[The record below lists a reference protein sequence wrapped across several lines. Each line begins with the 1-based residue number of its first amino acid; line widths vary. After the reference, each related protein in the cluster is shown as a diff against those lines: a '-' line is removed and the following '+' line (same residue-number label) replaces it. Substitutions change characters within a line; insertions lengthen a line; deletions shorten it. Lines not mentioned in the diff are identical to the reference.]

1 MSKYLL
7 EVGVEELPYKFIPMA
22 IEQLERGFKT
32 FLDDNKVKF
41 DRIKVM
47 ATPRRLAVLIEG
59 LAATQPDV
67 EKVVKGPIAK
77 VAFDENN
84 KLTKAGEGFANK
96 NGIGADELYIEDNYV
111 YAKISIK
118 GKNTKDLLQENVPV
132 IFTSARDQDLDK
144 ILGLELGSDDYI
156 TKPYSSKE
164 LVLRVDKILKRVYKD
179 TKSQIIT
186 YECYKIDT
194 DKRVVLGEKE
204 KEIKLT
210 TLEFD
215 LLLLLIQN
223 RNKCFSREEI
233 LDAVWGNDYFGTD
246 RVVDDLVRRLRKK
259 RPKLNVNAVYGYGYR
274 LS

>member
-1 MSKYLL
+1 MYTICF
-7 EVGVEELPYKFIPMA
+7 VEDEIDLSNLIQTY
-22 IEQLERGFKT
+22 LERSGYEVVT
-32 FLDDNKVKF
+32 FTKGQDAIDYIGNKV
-41 DRIKVM
+41 DLWILDIMLGDDVNSYDIIK
-47 ATPRRLAVLIEG
+47 AIRK
-59 LAATQPDV
+59 QD
-67 EKVVKGPIAK
+67 
-77 VAFDENN
+77 
-84 KLTKAGEGFANK
+84 
-96 NGIGADELYIEDNYV
+96 
-111 YAKISIK
+111 
-118 GKNTKDLLQENVPV
+118 ENVPV

-179 TKSQIIT
+179 TQSQVIN

-194 DKRVVLGEKE
+194 DKRVVFGDKE
-204 KEIKLT
+204 KELKLT

-233 LDAVWGNDYFGTD
+233 LNAVWGNDYFGTD
-246 RVVDDLVRRLRKK
+246 RVVDDLIRRLRKK
-259 RPKLNVNAVYGYGYR
+259 MPKLNVNAVYGYGYR